1 MKIIHLVLSD
11 VFAGIEQHVDE
22 LSLMQQRD
30 CDVTILCNKSIAS
43 KFGIKNVVSI
53 ENFNRRSLIG
63 LFRLYSKIKSISPDI
78 VHTHGSKTA
87 TVINNIKKFIKV
99 KHVASIHGI
108 KNNISMY
115 EKADKIIAV
124 SNLAKESL
132 NIESVVVKNWWSPS
146 LPDQLELN
154 KKYALA
160 VGRLEKVKGFDLLI
174 QSWVGIESNLVIVG
188 SGNEK
193 SNLLGLIKSNS
204 LENKITIIDEINF
217 KNLIEHYKNASI
229 LIISSRNE
237 GGPRVALEALHLKIP
252 VISTNVGHMSDIL
265 PNELLAI
272 PDNLESL
279 KSLIQANVGN
289 DFMNQD
295 AIFKYVS
302 EEYSLPTKNKEVLK
316 IYEELLVS

>member
-22 LSLMQQRD
+22 LSLIQQRD
-30 CDVTILCNKSIAS
+30 CDVTILCNKSIAL

-63 LFRLYSKIKSISPDI
+63 LFRLYSKIKSINPDI
-78 VHTHGSKTA
+78 IHTHGSKTA
-87 TVINNIKKFIKV
+87 TVINNIKRFIKV

-132 NIESVVVKNWWSPS
+132 NIESIVVKNWWSPS

-193 SNLLGLIKSNS
+193 TNLLGLIKSNS
-204 LENKITIIDEINF
+204 LENKVTIIDEINF
-217 KNLIEHYKNASI
+217 ENLIEHYKNASI

-279 KSLIQANVGN
+279 KSLIQAYVGN

-302 EEYSLPTKNKEVLK
+302 KEYSLPTKNKEILK

>member
-22 LSLMQQRD
+22 LSLIQQRD
-30 CDVTILCNKSIAS
+30 CDVTILCNKSIAL

-63 LFRLYSKIKSISPDI
+63 LFRLYSKIKSINPDI
-78 VHTHGSKTA
+78 IHTHGSKTA
-87 TVINNIKKFIKV
+87 TVINNIKRFIKV

-132 NIESVVVKNWWSPS
+132 NIESIVVKNWWSPS

-193 SNLLGLIKSNS
+193 TNLLGLIKSNS
-204 LENKITIIDEINF
+204 LENKVTIIDEINF
-217 KNLIEHYKNASI
+217 ENLIEYYKNASI

-272 PDNLESL
+272 PDDLESL
-279 KSLIQANVGN
+279 KSLIQAYVGN

-302 EEYSLPTKNKEVLK
+302 KEYSLPTKNKEILK

>member
-22 LSLMQQRD
+22 LSLIQQRD
-30 CDVTILCNKSIAS
+30 CDVTILCNKAIAS

-63 LFRLYSKIKSISPDI
+63 LFRLYSKIKSINPDI
-78 VHTHGSKTA
+78 IHTHGSKTA
-87 TVINNIKKFIKV
+87 IVLNNIKRFIKV

-132 NIESVVVKNWWSPS
+132 NIESTVVKNWWSPS

-174 QSWVGIESNLVIVG
+174 QSWVGVESDLVIVG

-193 SNLLGLIKSNS
+193 TNLLGLIQSNS
-204 LENKITIIDEINF
+204 LENKVTIIDEINF
-217 KNLIEHYKNASI
+217 ENLIEHYKNASI

-279 KSLIQANVGN
+279 KNLIQANVGN

-295 AIFKYVS
+295 AIFKYVT
-302 EEYSLPTKNKEVLK
+302 EEYSLPSKNKEVLK